1 MKTVPVKL
9 KCSEEDKA
17 YFLSILKE
25 KQECFNFLS
34 KELYALEWNKFL
46 SIKKLHDRFYYS
58 LKKRFPNL
66 LTQILIKVEQEVLAT
81 YKIVASNRHQIDKAP
96 EQRNLCL
103 QLDKRLYSHFTKT
116 SIALPGNKGE
126 KRKQIEFMLYD
137 RARNFLEHN
146 TPHDPRLYVKGN
158 KLYIAIPFDV
168 ACPAPENEDLLGVD
182 LGIRC
187 VASCSDGRVYKCN
200 DFKKEKRRLKYLRR
214 CLQSKGTK
222 SAKRHLRKNGR
233 KIANYSKDYTHKLA
247 NELLKT
253 KADIIVLEDLKKIKE
268 NTKHFKKTKIKRT
281 AHNRAFGDIPIALLA
296 SMLAY
301 KASHLGKMVATVD
314 PAYTSQDDCRGL
326 DRGKR
331 QGRRY
336 YGIDG
341 VQMDADINAAVNIAN
356 RFLWN
361 NKILV
366 EKHPV
371 SYPEM
376 RTYTGRLPINQ
387 PIVDGVNNDSSLQA
401 STL

>member
-1 MKTVPVKL
+1 MKVVPIKL

-25 KQECFNFLS
+25 KQACFNFLS
-34 KELYALEWNKFL
+34 KELYALEWNRFL

-58 LKKRFPNL
+58 LKEKFPNL

-81 YKIVASNRHQIDKAP
+81 YKTVKSNQHQIDKAP
-96 EQRNLCL
+96 EQRGLCL

-146 TPHDPRLYVKGN
+146 TPHDPKLYVKGN
-158 KLYIAIPFDV
+158 GLYIAIPFDV
-168 ACPAPENEDLLGVD
+168 ACPAPENEDLLGID
-182 LGIRC
+182 LGVRC

-233 KIANYSKDYTHKLA
+233 KIARYSKDYTHKLA

-253 KADIIVLEDLKKIKE
+253 KADIIVIEDLKKIKE
-268 NTKHFKKTKIKRT
+268 NTKLHKGTKIKRT
-281 AHNRAFGDIPIALLA
+281 THNRVFGDIPIALLA

-331 QGRRY
+331 QERRY
-336 YGIDG
+336 YGVDG
-341 VQMDADINAAVNIAN
+341 VQLDADINAAVNIAN

-376 RTYTGRLPINQ
+376 CTYYRQAAINQ
-387 PIVDGVNNDSSLQA
+387 PIVDGTNSSSLQA
-401 STL
+401 SAL